1 MKVMVGLA
9 SMMVYVRWKDTI
21 YVSEKK
27 KVAISALKAG
37 NTSLQ
42 GSLSRRSL
50 VNFQN
55 LYNMTSGLSKIG
67 RCGIIYQHLFFSGG

>member
-21 YVSEKK
+21 YMCQKK
-27 KVAISALKAG
+27 EVAVSALKAG

-42 GSLSRRSL
+42 GSLSRISL
-50 VNFQN
+50 VNFQSF
-55 LYNMTSGLSKIG
+55 L
-67 RCGIIYQHLFFSGG
+67 